1 MDESDFTGTK
11 TGEIRWSMN
20 GGYCCFHPHD
30 LPFDHICSS
39 EVASVMSEATIELA
53 RLDGML
59 RLLDDDTIRM
69 LSTNLSLVESTFSS
83 SIEGTRSTVEDVF
96 RSEREEEKDEVRARD
111 NREIVNYR
119 RALMQGFDE
128 LSVGGQL
135 DVEVIKRLHRTLME
149 SVRGYDRSPGEFKEF
164 QNVIG
169 TSRDTIETAKMVPAS
184 PESVGHLIDNWLE
197 YVNSRSAGTVE
208 KMAMAHYQFE
218 AIHPFGDG
226 NGRVG
231 RLLALMVLRRDGLLR
246 HPILNLSGY
255 LNSRRGEY
263 IDRLYGVSSRDAIDD
278 WLLFLA
284 EGLRVQA
291 ISAARAVEGLI
302 GYRNRLNGMAED
314 LRESKVVGM
323 LFVNPYIT
331 SRDIVEVTGMSA
343 PTANKIL
350 KRFESVGILREVT
363 GRERNRLYCADA
375 ILEILRW

>member
-1 MDESDFTGTK
+1 
-11 TGEIRWSMN
+11 
-20 GGYCCFHPHD
+20 
-30 LPFDHICSS
+30 
-39 EVASVMSEATIELA
+39 MSEATIELA

>member
-1 MDESDFTGTK
+1 
-11 TGEIRWSMN
+11 MN

-96 RSEREEEKDEVRARD
+96 RSEREEEKDEIRARD

-119 RALMQGFDE
+119 RALVQGFDE

-149 SVRGYDRSPGEFKEF
+149 SVCGYDRSPGEFKEF
-164 QNVIG
+164 QNAIG
-169 TSRDTIETAKMVPAS
+169 T
-184 PESVGHLIDNWLE
+184 
-197 YVNSRSAGTVE
+197 
-208 KMAMAHYQFE
+208 
-218 AIHPFGDG
+218 
-226 NGRVG
+226 
-231 RLLALMVLRRDGLLR
+231 
-246 HPILNLSGY
+246 
-255 LNSRRGEY
+255 
-263 IDRLYGVSSRDAIDD
+263 SRDAIDD

-331 SRDIVEVTGMSA
+331 SRDIVETTGMSA

>member
-1 MDESDFTGTK
+1 MDERDFTGSK
-11 TGEIRWSMN
+11 TGEVRRSTD
-20 GGYCCFHPHD
+20 GGYCHFHPHD
-30 LPFDHICSS
+30 LPFDHVCSP
-39 EVASVMSEATIELA
+39 EVVSAMTRASIELA

-59 RLLDDDTIRM
+59 RLLDRETVMM
-69 LSTNLSLVESTFSS
+69 LRSVLSLMESRNSS
-83 SIEGTRSTVEDVF
+83 SIEGIRSTADDVF
-96 RSEREEEKDEVRARD
+96 RSEMVVEKDAVRARD
-111 NREIVNYR
+111 IMEILNCQ

-128 LSVGGQL
+128 LPVGGRL
-135 DVEVIKRLHRTLME
+135 DAGMIKRLHRTLMGDVPG
-149 SVRGYDRSPGEFKEF
+149 SGEFKEH
-164 QNVIG
+164 QNAIG

-184 PESVGHLIDNWLE
+184 PESVDHLIDNWLE
-197 YVNSRSAGTVE
+197 YVNSRSADTVE
-208 KMAMAHYQFE
+208 KMVMAHYQFE
-218 AIHPFGDG
+218 VIHPFRDG

-231 RLLALMVLRRDGLLR
+231 RLLALMVLRRDGLLG

-263 IDRLYGVSSRDAIDD
+263 IDLLYGVSSRDAIDD

-291 ISAARAVEGLI
+291 ISAARAVEELI

-331 SRDIVEVTGMSA
+331 SRDIVETAGMSA

-363 GRERNRLYCADA
+363 GRGRNRLYCADD
-375 ILEILRW
+375 ILDILRW